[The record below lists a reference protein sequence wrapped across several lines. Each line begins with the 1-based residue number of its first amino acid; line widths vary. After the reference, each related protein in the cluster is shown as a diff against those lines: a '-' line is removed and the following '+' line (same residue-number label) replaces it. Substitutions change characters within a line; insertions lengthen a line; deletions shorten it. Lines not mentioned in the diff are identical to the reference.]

1 MKSTNCFSSSGRESR
16 GDKEGGRD
24 KDKGKRSF
32 LFSGVFFFFLK
43 KNKTS
48 KQKEET
54 KAYLGIENPR
64 GCIDGPPFWYI
75 GISYVGKN
83 VHTKVK

>member
-1 MKSTNCFSSSGRESR
+1 MVEKAEETKRE
-16 GDKEGGRD
+16 GETKTKER
-24 KDKGKRSF
+24 
-32 LFSGVFFFFLK
+32 GVFCFQVFFFLK
-43 KNKTS
+43 KKTS

-54 KAYLGIENPR
+54 KAYLRIEKPR